1 MTSFQFSWKNINNC
15 YYKLQK
21 SYKNKNCLAFD
32 FDDTLVKKNTCN
44 PLPNVIDTL
53 KKLIQN
59 NYNIIVFSNQKGI
72 EKKKTSHEKVQEKME
87 KFSKL
92 LNNSITF
99 FYAISDDQYRK
110 PCVGMFELFKSL
122 TESKIEYY
130 CGDAAGRPKDF
141 SISDLY
147 FANNINVQFK
157 LPEEIF
163 NNDYSHNNLI
173 ATTQKK
179 SLTNSL
185 YSNDVWENGF
195 LKNKRNIVCL
205 SENID
210 LDDVLEQNQKY
221 LILLVGPQG
230 SGKTTLRNNIV
241 KKHDFEVIN
250 NDTKYLPQKTQ
261 KQQIFDEVEKD
272 SSKKGIIID
281 NTNPLLEG
289 RKSWIELAPNWKVI
303 IIFIDVAKDLSFHS
317 NKYRINHK
325 YSVNIPKIAINIYYK
340 KLQIPTQDECC
351 VLKTINNIVHNGEQY
366 NHNLRFV

>member
-1 MTSFQFSWKNINNC
+1 MASFNSWKNTNNC

-32 FDDTLVKKNTCN
+32 FDDTLVKKNTCA
-44 PLPNVIDTL
+44 PLPNVIETL
-53 KKLIQN
+53 KTLIEN
-59 NYNIIVFSNQKGI
+59 KYNIIVFSNQKGI

-87 KFSKL
+87 NFSKL
-92 LNNSITF
+92 LDNSITF
-99 FYAISDDQYRK
+99 FYATSDDEYRK
-110 PCVGMFELFKSL
+110 PCIGMFELFKSL
-122 TESKIEYY
+122 TKSKIEYY

-163 NNDYSHNNLI
+163 NKVGDVGLI

-230 SGKTTLRNNIV
+230 SGKTTIRNNIV

-250 NDTKYLPQKTQ
+250 NDTKYLQQKATRQQ
-261 KQQIFDEVEKD
+261 KFDEVEKD
-272 SSKKGIIID
+272 SSKKGIIVD
-281 NTNPLLEG
+281 NTNPSKAA
-289 RKSWIELAPNWKVI
+289 RKSWMDLAPNWKVI
-303 IIFIDVAKDLSFHS
+303 IIFIDVPRDVSFHS
-317 NKYRINHK
+317 NKYRVNHK

-340 KLQIPTQDECC
+340 KLQIPTKDECY
-351 VLKTINNIVHNGEQY
+351 VLKTINKIVHNGEQY

>member
-1 MTSFQFSWKNINNC
+1 MASFNSWKNTNNC

-32 FDDTLVKKNTCN
+32 FDDTLVKKNTCA
-44 PLPNVIDTL
+44 PLPNVIETL
-53 KKLIQN
+53 KTLIEN
-59 NYNIIVFSNQKGI
+59 KYNIIVFSNQKGI

-87 KFSKL
+87 NFSKL
-92 LNNSITF
+92 LDNSITF
-99 FYAISDDQYRK
+99 FYATSDDEYRK
-110 PCVGMFELFKSL
+110 PCIGMFELFKSL
-122 TESKIEYY
+122 TKSKIEYY

-163 NNDYSHNNLI
+163 NKAGDVGLI

-230 SGKTTLRNNIV
+230 SGKTTIRNNIV

-250 NDTKYLPQKTQ
+250 NDTKYLQQKATRQQ
-261 KQQIFDEVEKD
+261 KFDEVEKD
-272 SSKKGIIID
+272 SSKKGIIVD
-281 NTNPLLEG
+281 NTNPSKAA
-289 RKSWIELAPNWKVI
+289 RKSWMDLAPNWKVI
-303 IIFIDVAKDLSFHS
+303 IIFIDVPRDVSFHS
-317 NKYRINHK
+317 NKYRVNHK

-340 KLQIPTQDECC
+340 KLQIPTKDECY

>member
-1 MTSFQFSWKNINNC
+1 MASFNSWKNTNNC

-44 PLPNVIDTL
+44 PLPNVIETL
-53 KKLIQN
+53 KTLIEN
-59 NYNIIVFSNQKGI
+59 KYNIIVFSNQKGI
-72 EKKKTSHEKVQEKME
+72 EKKKTSHEKVLEKME
-87 KFSKL
+87 NFSKL
-92 LNNSITF
+92 LDNSITF
-99 FYAISDDQYRK
+99 FYATSDDEYRK
-110 PCVGMFELFKSL
+110 PCIGMFKLFKSL
-122 TESKIEYY
+122 TKSKIEYY

-147 FANNINVQFK
+147 FANNIGVQFK

-163 NNDYSHNNLI
+163 NGVGDVGLI

-185 YSNDVWENGF
+185 YANDVWENGF
-195 LKNKRNIVCL
+195 LKNKRNIVSL

-230 SGKTTLRNNIV
+230 SGKTTIRNNIV

-250 NDTKYLPQKTQ
+250 NDTKYLQQKTER
-261 KQQIFDEVEKD
+261 QQIFDEVEKD
-272 SSKKGIIID
+272 SSKKGIIVD
-281 NTNPLLEG
+281 NTNPLKAG
-289 RKSWIELAPNWKVI
+289 RKSWMSLAPNWKVI
-303 IIFIDVAKDLSFHS
+303 IIFIDVPRDVSFHS
-317 NKYRINHK
+317 NKYRVNHK

-340 KLQIPTQDECC
+340 KLEKPTKDECY
-351 VLKTINNIVHNGEQY
+351 VLKTINKIVHNGEQY

>member
-1 MTSFQFSWKNINNC
+1 MASFNSWKNTNNC

-32 FDDTLVKKNTCN
+32 FDDTLVKKNTCA
-44 PLPNVIDTL
+44 PLPNVIETL
-53 KKLIQN
+53 KTLIEN
-59 NYNIIVFSNQKGI
+59 KYNIIVFSNQKGI

-87 KFSKL
+87 NFSKL
-92 LNNSITF
+92 LDNSITF
-99 FYAISDDQYRK
+99 FYATSDDEYRK
-110 PCVGMFELFKSL
+110 PCIGMFELFKSL
-122 TESKIEYY
+122 TKSKIEYY

-163 NNDYSHNNLI
+163 NKVGDVGLI

-185 YSNDVWENGF
+185 YANDVWENGF
-195 LKNKRNIVCL
+195 LKNKRNIVPL

-230 SGKTTLRNNIV
+230 SGKTTIRNNIV

-250 NDTKYLPQKTQ
+250 NDTKYLQQKATRQQ
-261 KQQIFDEVEKD
+261 KFDEVEKD
-272 SSKKGIIID
+272 SSKKGIIVD
-281 NTNPLLEG
+281 NTNPSKAA
-289 RKSWIELAPNWKVI
+289 RKSWMDLAPNWKVI
-303 IIFIDVAKDLSFHS
+303 IIFIDVPRDVSFHS
-317 NKYRINHK
+317 NKYRVNHK

-340 KLQIPTQDECC
+340 KLQIPTKDECY
-351 VLKTINNIVHNGEQY
+351 VLKTINKIVHNGEQY

>member
-1 MTSFQFSWKNINNC
+1 MASFNSWKNTNNC

-32 FDDTLVKKNTCN
+32 FDDTLVKKNTCA
-44 PLPNVIDTL
+44 PLPNVIETL
-53 KKLIQN
+53 KTLIEN
-59 NYNIIVFSNQKGI
+59 KYNIIVFSNQKGI

-87 KFSKL
+87 NFSKL
-92 LNNSITF
+92 LDNSITF
-99 FYAISDDQYRK
+99 FYATSDDEYRK
-110 PCVGMFELFKSL
+110 PCIGMFELFKSL
-122 TESKIEYY
+122 TKSKIEYY

-163 NNDYSHNNLI
+163 NKAGDVGLI

-221 LILLVGPQG
+221 IILLVGPQG
-230 SGKTTLRNNIV
+230 SGKTTIRNNIV

-250 NDTKYLPQKTQ
+250 NDTKYLSQTTQ
-261 KQQIFDEVEKD
+261 KQQKFDEVQKD
-272 SSKKGIIID
+272 SSKKGIIVD
-281 NTNPLLEG
+281 NTNPSKAA
-289 RKSWIELAPNWKVI
+289 RKSWMDLAPNWKVI
-303 IIFIDVAKDLSFHS
+303 IIFIDVPRDVSFHS
-317 NKYRINHK
+317 NKYRVNHK

-340 KLQIPTQDECC
+340 KLQIPTQDECY

>member
-1 MTSFQFSWKNINNC
+1 MASFNSWKNTNNC

-21 SYKNKNCLAFD
+21 SYKNKNSLAFD

-44 PLPNVIDTL
+44 PLPNVIETL
-53 KKLIQN
+53 KTLIEN
-59 NYNIIVFSNQKGI
+59 KYNIIVFSNQKGI

-87 KFSKL
+87 NFSKL
-92 LNNSITF
+92 LDNSITF
-99 FYAISDDQYRK
+99 FYATSDDEYRK
-110 PCVGMFELFKSL
+110 PCIGMFELFKSL
-122 TESKIEYY
+122 TKSKIEYY

-147 FANNINVQFK
+147 FANNIGVQFK

-163 NNDYSHNNLI
+163 NKVGDVRLI

-195 LKNKRNIVCL
+195 LKNKRKIVCL

-230 SGKTTLRNNIV
+230 SGKTTIRNNIV

-250 NDTKYLPQKTQ
+250 NDTKYLQQKATRQQ
-261 KQQIFDEVEKD
+261 KFDEVEKD
-272 SSKKGIIID
+272 SSKKGIIVD
-281 NTNPLLEG
+281 NTNPSKAA
-289 RKSWIELAPNWKVI
+289 RKSWMDLAPNWKVI
-303 IIFIDVAKDLSFHS
+303 IIFIDVPRDVSFHS
-317 NKYRINHK
+317 NKYRVNHK

-340 KLQIPTQDECC
+340 KLQIPTKDECY
-351 VLKTINNIVHNGEQY
+351 VLKTINKIVHNGEQY